1 MNGLDDD
8 GAPLWTATTFG
19 YTEAVEALAC
29 GGARVDNIV
38 FAAALGDLETV
49 QSYFGAGGG
58 LDRDRAWRVPRV
70 GAGGPELEPERLLDY
85 AMIEA
90 ALHGRR
96 DLVEFLLEKQ
106 PDLGFAEPF
115 FHSTARGAAR
125 MAGNHEIVALL
136 SAAES

>member
-58 LDRDRAWRVPRV
+58 LDRDRAWRVPRC
-70 GAGGPELEPERLLDY
+70 G
-85 AMIEA
+85 
-90 ALHGRR
+90 
-96 DLVEFLLEKQ
+96 
-106 PDLGFAEPF
+106 
-115 FHSTARGAAR
+115 STPPCPPRS
-125 MAGNHEIVALL
+125 ITP
-136 SAAES
+136 

>member
-1 MNGLDDD
+1 MARPALRFY
-8 GAPLWTATTFG
+8 TA
-19 YTEAVEALAC
+19 VS
-29 GGARVDNIV
+29 
-38 FAAALGDLETV
+38 AA
-49 QSYFGAGGG
+49 
-58 LDRDRAWRVPRV
+58 
-70 GAGGPELEPERLLDY
+70 LDY
-85 AMIEA
+85 AMIQA